1 VDEDLRSYRV
11 ALVADELVNPEPGG
25 FDALE
30 VIERL
35 GWGAIQLPSAWYP
48 DEVAAGLLTQV
59 AEQVHELSAHGYEI
73 VLVGQRAGLDEALQ
87 AIGLGPPDAVSAAT
101 ADELQASLSERA
113 TVRPLAAESSAASA
127 TSSVATP
134 SASEQKTRSGS
145 S

>member
-1 VDEDLRSYRV
+1 MDEDLRSYRV

-25 FDALE
+25 LDALE

-35 GWGAIQLPSAWYP
+35 GWGAIQLPPAWYP

-73 VLVGQRAGLDEALQ
+73 VLVGERPGLIEALEALGLQ
-87 AIGLGPPDAVSAAT
+87 APEGRAATT
-101 ADELQASLSERA
+101 ADELQAFLGRS
-113 TVRPLAAESSAASA
+113 TVRPLAAESSPARA
-127 TSSVATP
+127 TANVATP